1 MAIVKYLIIFSLIF
15 SSQLMATEEPEF
27 TLILKD
33 NHFEIREYAPRIMA
47 QVSTSGDFDEASSGG
62 FKVLADYIFGENII
76 KDRAEKISMTAP
88 VLAEK
93 NNNEW
98 LISFVMPRKYSME
111 TLPKPISLDVR
122 LTEAP
127 KEKFAVIV
135 FSGLVRES
143 NYNEKFQLL
152 NEFIKD
158 KGLISLEV
166 LQVARYNP
174 PWTLPFFRW
183 NELLIKI
190 Q

>member
-158 KGLISLEV
+158 KGLIYLEV

-174 PWTLPFFRW
+174 PWTLPFFRR